1 MSYAS
6 GGLIEATD
14 YNGIVSSNVTANLSY
29 VWGVGSGEWGYG
41 QTTTQIATV
50 STAGLVTATQWAGL
64 VFTLNRILGHQYAAG
79 AQLASGSNIG
89 ITAGATITFFSN
101 VASAVGN
108 VAANHRNWG
117 SQGSTVTGSNFTAT
131 QSYADSTTTKTFS
144 TSRTVTFASGGDA
157 ARYFFNSGGRLQLV
171 VTAVSNNGT
180 GRSADYVT
188 LFQTNLGGAIVGA
201 QTDTAR
207 TGSGGT
213 LISSNTNA
221 GYYSLSTTPST
232 YANIASASATYTYT
246 NQWLRLNVTTNN
258 PQGSNSDRGSTVT
271 FTLDTAQAAQTNSNF
286 NDAVNVTV
294 TTRVD
299 IILPETTFLAN
310 TWGVIGVT

>member
-1 MSYAS
+1 MSYVT
-6 GGLIEATD
+6 GDLIEAAD
-14 YNGIVSSNVTANLSY
+14 YNGLVTSNVTANLSY

-50 STAGLVTATQWAGL
+50 SSAGLVTATQWSGL
-64 VFTLNRILGHQYAAG
+64 VFTLNRILGHQYAVG

-89 ITAGATITFFSN
+89 IVAGATIQAFANVVTAVAN
-101 VASAVGN
+101 VAT
-108 VAANHRNWG
+108 NHRNWG
-117 SQGSTVTGSNFTAT
+117 SQGSTITGSNFTAT
-131 QSYADSTTTKTFS
+131 QSYADSIGTKTFS

-171 VTAVSNNGT
+171 VTATSNNGT

-213 LISSNTNA
+213 LLSSNTNA
-221 GYYSLSTTPST
+221 GYYSLSTTAST
-232 YANIASASATYTYT
+232 YANLASASATYQY
-246 NQWLRLNVTTNN
+246 NSAWLRLNVTTNN
-258 PQGSNSDRGSTVT
+258 PQGANSDRGSTIT
-271 FTLDTAQAAQTNSNF
+271 FTLDTAQPGQTNSNF

-299 IILPETTFLAN
+299 IILPETVFLAN

>member
-6 GGLIEATD
+6 GGLIEAAD
-14 YNGIVSSNVTANLSY
+14 YNGLVTSNVTANLSY

-50 STAGLVTATQWAGL
+50 SAASLVTATQWAGL
-64 VFTLNRILGHQYAAG
+64 VYTLNRTLGHQYAAG

-89 ITAGATITFFSN
+89 IVAGATIQAFAN
-101 VASAVGN
+101 VASAVAN
-108 VAANHRNWG
+108 VATNHRNWG

-131 QSYADSTTTKTFS
+131 QSYADSIGSKTFS

-171 VTAVSNNGT
+171 VTAASNNGT

-188 LFQTNLGGAIVGA
+188 LFQTNLGGATVGA
-201 QTDTAR
+201 HTDTPR
-207 TGSGGT
+207 SGTGGT
-213 LISSNTNA
+213 LISSNSSA
-221 GYYSLSTTPST
+221 GYYSLSTTAST
-232 YANIASASATYTYT
+232 YANVASASATYQYT
-246 NQWLRLNVTTNN
+246 TDWLRLDVTTNN
-258 PQGSNSDRGSTVT
+258 PQGTNSDRGSTVT
-271 FTLDTAQAAQTNSNF
+271 FTLTTSQAGQTNSNF

>member
-6 GGLIEATD
+6 GGTIEAAD
-14 YNGIVSSNVTANLSY
+14 YNSIVSSNVSANLSY
-29 VWGVGSGEWGYG
+29 VWGIGSAEWGYG

-64 VFTLNRILGHQYAAG
+64 VYTLNQILGHQYAAG

-89 ITAGATITFFSN
+89 ITAGATITFFAN
-101 VASAVGN
+101 VASAVAN
-108 VAANHRNWG
+108 VATNHRNWG
-117 SQGSTVTGSNFTAT
+117 SQGSTVTGSNFTAS
-131 QSYADSTTTKTFS
+131 QSYADSTTTKTFT

-157 ARYFFNSGGRLQLV
+157 ARYFFNAGGRLQLV
-171 VTAVSNNGT
+171 VTATNNNGT
-180 GRSADYVT
+180 SRSGDYVT

-207 TGSGGT
+207 TGSSGT
-213 LISSNTNA
+213 LLSSNSAA
-221 GYYSLSTTPST
+221 GYFSLSSTPTT
-232 YANIASASATYTYT
+232 YANVASASATYQYT
-246 NQWLRLNVTTNN
+246 SDWLRLNVSTNG
-258 PQGSNSDRGSTVT
+258 PQGSNRDSGSTIT
-271 FTLDTAQAAQTNSNF
+271 FTLATAQPAQTNSNF

-310 TWGVIGVT
+310 TWGVIGIT